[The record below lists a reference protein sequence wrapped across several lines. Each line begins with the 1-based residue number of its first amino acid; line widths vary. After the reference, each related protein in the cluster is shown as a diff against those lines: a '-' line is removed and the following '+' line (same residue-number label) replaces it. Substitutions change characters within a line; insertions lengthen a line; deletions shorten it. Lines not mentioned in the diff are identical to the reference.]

1 LRAKEKAQQLAG
13 QEHERFIKEKIEREK
28 ENTFTR
34 RIYHAYHF
42 NGETWKNYLGEGLEE
57 ISGNYYSTAIKDNTI
72 VAVGNS
78 ADGKAIAVIG
88 GR

>member
-1 LRAKEKAQQLAG
+1 
-13 QEHERFIKEKIEREK
+13 
-28 ENTFTR
+28 
-34 RIYHAYHF
+34 
-42 NGETWKNYLGEGLEE
+42 LGEGLEE
-57 ISGNYYSTAIKDNTI
+57 ISGTYYSTAIKGNTI

>member
-1 LRAKEKAQQLAG
+1 MGLTILLSAAVLG
-13 QEHERFIKEKIEREK
+13 
-28 ENTFTR
+28 
-34 RIYHAYHF
+34 YVGHF

-57 ISGNYYSTAIKDNTI
+57 ISGNYYSTAINDNTI